1 LSCTDTEAA
10 IPVVDANKKLVSVGI
25 CYFVLAFTKGSHMHK
40 NNLNTQHITRN
51 QALLLGTFLIIL
63 FFTVLAAWFVITA
76 RTIRLFDIRNTKLIL
91 KNDGCNLLKMNG
103 VDTKIAEFGNG
114 CSVVLPF
121 LKNLY
126 GNGGV
131 IILEDKQI
139 NIADDLVLSTGT
151 IEDLPWT
158 PMKIEAL
165 ILMILST
172 IVLALIMKVFTILL
186 KKANGK

>member
-1 LSCTDTEAA
+1 M
-10 IPVVDANKKLVSVGI
+10 N
-25 CYFVLAFTKGSHMHK
+25 K
-40 NNLNTQHITRN
+40 NNLNTHHISKN
-51 QALLLGTFLIIL
+51 QALLLGSFLIIL

-76 RTIRLFDIRNTKLIL
+76 RTIRVFDIQNTKLIL

-103 VDTKIAEFGNG
+103 VDTKTAGFGNG

-139 NIADDLVLSTGT
+139 KIADDLVLATGT
-151 IEDLPWT
+151 IEDIPWT
-158 PMKIEAL
+158 PMKTEAL
-165 ILMILST
+165 IAMLIST
-172 IVLALIMKVFTILL
+172 IVLTLMIRVFTIIL
-186 KKANGK
+186 KKAHNK